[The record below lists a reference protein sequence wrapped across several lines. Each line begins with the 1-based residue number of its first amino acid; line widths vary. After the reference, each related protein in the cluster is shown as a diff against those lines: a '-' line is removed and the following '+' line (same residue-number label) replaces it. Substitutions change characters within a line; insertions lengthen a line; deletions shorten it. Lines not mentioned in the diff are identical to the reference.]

1 MALEVQPL
9 SDMIGVEIKGIDLST
24 GSTKESAEE
33 VSRLLNENGVVL
45 FRNQKISEDQHIA
58 FSRFFGDLEI
68 HVLKEF
74 LLPGHPEILLISN
87 IEDNGKPIGVKDAGH
102 YWHSDLS
109 YKLCPSRCSLLFAR
123 EIPATEEGRTFGDTC
138 FVSTSAAYRALS
150 DEEKEALENLSALH
164 YYQARY
170 EKLKA
175 GNTHRKALSQD
186 QINSVPPVLHPV
198 IRTHPFTG
206 EKCIYVNEG
215 FTQSIDGLSKAES
228 EKILNELYAHCQK
241 PEFMYR
247 HKWQAGDLLIW
258 DNCSTQHLAIAD
270 YKLPQRRLMHRT
282 TVTGS
287 RVF

>member
-1 MALEVQPL
+1 MSLSTRAL
-9 SDMIGVEIKGIDLST
+9 SDNIGVEITDFNIST
-24 GSTKESAEE
+24 ENTRGRAEE
-33 VSRLLNENGVVL
+33 VAKLLDQHGVVL
-45 FRNQKISEDQHIA
+45 LRNQKISEDQHIA

-87 IEDNGKPIGVKDAGH
+87 IEDNGKPIGVKDAGQ

-109 YKLCPSRCSLLFAR
+109 YKSRPSRCSLLLAR
-123 EIPATEEGRTFGDTC
+123 EIPESNGDRTFGDTC
-138 FVSTSAAYRALS
+138 FVSTSAAYKALS
-150 DEEKEALENLSALH
+150 HSEKEKLDGLSALH
-164 YYQARY
+164 HYQARY

-175 GNTHRKALSQD
+175 DNTHRKALSQD
-186 QINSVPPVLHPV
+186 QIDSVPPVLHPV

-215 FTQSIDGLSKAES
+215 FTQSIDGLSSADS
-228 EKILNELYAHCQK
+228 ENILNKLYAHCQK

-247 HKWQAGDLLIW
+247 HKWQTGDLLIW

-282 TVTGS
+282 TVAGS
-287 RVF
+287 EVF